1 MHLVANAGPLVC
13 SECDHA
19 IPEGNPCI
27 SEIPEQVH
35 ELDSVSPSAF
45 RHFHVRCDECE
56 SGRSCY
62 QVYASKQPA
71 TTAQKRIDCAF
82 CRRPIPAGE
91 LVLLDSF
98 LVLNED
104 AKHKNHKDRWSWF
117 PGFFHVPLE
126 AARFRELSPGLR
138 WRFRIAGLG
147 NGRGI
152 RTPAQAEALYLRSV
166 PASVRNLGERAV
178 WRFLKGKHASHVESV
193 ANAPGKAKASSNV
206 VWESWKSNIQRGSRN
221 MTQTQRLRVTF
232 RNGSHAAGLVS
243 KSAALNA
250 ARGGALAAMLEAPV
264 SVAENAIHVMKRKK
278 AKEDAAKDVAKD
290 VGKAGVAGG
299 VVAGGMTVVA
309 AMGAGPMITVAAPI
323 VGTVGLGVFAFSSA
337 WRIRRAIVGDPDGL
351 SPSWVHLRFHTENRD
366 SEDGIS
372 CYDAFAAALDSQYSL
387 DELEGVMPPEAT
399 KQTFLASVWQEDGW
413 HVAQAMG
420 VDIASQGKTV
430 DTALANLRE
439 ALELHFES
447 PVATATPQVHHIE
460 AAVSSSQ

>member
-1 MHLVANAGPLVC
+1 
-13 SECDHA
+13 
-19 IPEGNPCI
+19 
-27 SEIPEQVH
+27 
-35 ELDSVSPSAF
+35 
-45 RHFHVRCDECE
+45 
-56 SGRSCY
+56 
-62 QVYASKQPA
+62 
-71 TTAQKRIDCAF
+71 
-82 CRRPIPAGE
+82 
-91 LVLLDSF
+91 
-98 LVLNED
+98 
-104 AKHKNHKDRWSWF
+104 
-117 PGFFHVPLE
+117 
-126 AARFRELSPGLR
+126 
-138 WRFRIAGLG
+138 
-147 NGRGI
+147 
-152 RTPAQAEALYLRSV
+152 
-166 PASVRNLGERAV
+166 
-178 WRFLKGKHASHVESV
+178 
-193 ANAPGKAKASSNV
+193 
-206 VWESWKSNIQRGSRN
+206 

-351 SPSWVHLRFHTENRD
+351 SPSWVHLRFHIEHRD

-372 CYDAFAAALDSQYSL
+372 CYDAFAEAVGSMH
-387 DELEGVMPPEAT
+387 ELEGGMLTEAM
-399 KQTFLASVWQEDGW
+399 KQTFMVLVWQEDDW
-413 HVAQAMG
+413 YVAQAMG

-430 DTALANLRE
+430 DEALANLRE